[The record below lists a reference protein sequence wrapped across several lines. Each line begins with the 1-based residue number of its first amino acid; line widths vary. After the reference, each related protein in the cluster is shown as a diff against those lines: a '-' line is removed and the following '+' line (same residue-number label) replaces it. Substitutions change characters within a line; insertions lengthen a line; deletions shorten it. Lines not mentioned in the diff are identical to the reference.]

1 MMDGQTQGAQ
11 GREVEIPTDEGPTYG
26 NLAIP
31 DDSMGIVLFAHGSG
45 SGRHSPR
52 NNFVAQVLRDAGLA
66 TFMMDLLTEDEER
79 VDMRTREFRFDIDLL
94 ARRLELATDWLNDHE
109 EAGDL
114 QTGYFGSSTGAA
126 AAIKAA
132 AGRDDIHAIVSR
144 GGRVD
149 LGEEALP
156 NFTAPILMIVGG
168 NDHQVL
174 QMNRDAMTQMQ
185 APTELE
191 IVEGAGHL
199 FEGPGELEEVAD
211 LAAAWFT
218 KHLGA

>member
-1 MMDGQTQGAQ
+1 MDAKKQGAQ
-11 GREVEIPTDEGPTYG
+11 GSEVEIPTDKGPTYG

-31 DDSMGIVLFAHGSG
+31 DGSTGIVLFAHGSG

-66 TFMMDLLTEDEER
+66 TFMMDLLTENEER

-94 ARRLELATDWLNDHE
+94 AKRLRLATDWLNEHD
-109 EAGDL
+109 EASGL

-156 NFTAPILMIVGG
+156 EFTAPILMIVGG
-168 NDHQVL
+168 NDRQVL
-174 QMNRDAMTQMQ
+174 QMNRDAMTQMN

-211 LAAAWFT
+211 LAAEWFT
-218 KHLGA
+218 KHLGE

>member
-1 MMDGQTQGAQ
+1 MTQRSKGAQ
-11 GREVEIPTDEGPTYG
+11 GEEIEIPTDRGPTWG

-31 DDSMGIVLFAHGSG
+31 DESTGIVLFAHGSG

-52 NNFVAQVLRDAGLA
+52 NNFVADVLRDAGLA

-94 ARRLELATDWLNDHE
+94 ADRLTLATDWLNDHE
-109 EAGDL
+109 EAGTLD
-114 QTGYFGSSTGAA
+114 TGYFGSSTGAA

-132 AGRDDIHAIVSR
+132 ARRDDIHAIVSR

-149 LGEEALP
+149 MGEEALP
-156 NFTAPILMIVGG
+156 QFTAPILMIVGG
-168 NDHQVL
+168 NDPQVL
-174 QMNRDAMTQMQ
+174 QMNRDARKKMD
-185 APTELE
+185 APNELE

-199 FEGPGELEEVAD
+199 FEGPGELEEVAN
-211 LAAAWFT
+211 LAAEWFT